1 MDQKSWRKVF
11 VVPQRML
18 KTVTERCITDL
29 TRKESYKY
37 YHIVWQ
43 KFQIFLSAPWKE
55 DFGNLFSLETVLIHR
70 GEERGVRLVGIISSY
85 AKLPSQPEFLQ
96 LYGRVVWTVRIIWP
110 THITI
115 RFNEPSCNGWL
126 NDDSETGQM
135 VLEPFPSF
143 SFPLF
148 SSTAPRG
155 NPFLDPYLSPSLF
168 LRLPLS
174 VRSCVVFSPC
184 PYLFKVSSSW
194 TKRDPTL

>member
-1 MDQKSWRKVF
+1 MF

-29 TRKESYKY
+29 TRKKSYKY

-96 LYGRVVWTVRIIWP
+96 LYGRVV
-110 THITI
+110 
-115 RFNEPSCNGWL
+115 
-126 NDDSETGQM
+126 
-135 VLEPFPSF
+135 
-143 SFPLF
+143 
-148 SSTAPRG
+148 
-155 NPFLDPYLSPSLF
+155 
-168 LRLPLS
+168 
-174 VRSCVVFSPC
+174 
-184 PYLFKVSSSW
+184 
-194 TKRDPTL
+194 